1 MKALGSRSTEKEFT
15 MNGYSIAL
23 FFHIVGALG
32 FFLALGLEWTG
43 LWHLRSALRSEEVRA
58 WMGLLKSARR
68 GGFASILAL
77 VSSDAYM
84 MATAWG
90 RVAWLIVTVGSLV
103 VVIVLTLALS
113 GPRLAAI
120 GRALATEHGAVSQ
133 TFHSLANHP
142 LLWISIQTRVAITLG
157 IVLLKTVKPDVS
169 GSLLIIGVA
178 IILGLAS
185 ALSMPR
191 RERAQAGSTH

>member
-1 MKALGSRSTEKEFT
+1 
-15 MNGYSIAL
+15 MNSYSIAL

-43 LWHLRSALRSEEVRA
+43 LWQLRSALLSQEVRA

-68 GGFASILAL
+68 FGFASMLAAVISGVYL
-77 VSSDAYM
+77 

-90 RVAWLIVTVGSLV
+90 RVAWLIVTVGALV
-103 VVIVLTLALS
+103 VVIVLSLALS
-113 GPRLAAI
+113 GPRMAAI
-120 GRALATEHGAVSQ
+120 GRALATEQGAVSL
-133 TFHSLANHP
+133 TFQRVANHP

-157 IVLLKTVKPDVS
+157 IVLLKTVKPDLS

-178 IILGLAS
+178 IIFGLAS
-185 ALSMPR
+185 ALPMPR
-191 RERAQAGSTH
+191 HERGTHETVDA